1 MSNFGGPGGV
11 DPERLKFPPSP
22 LAVPAPVWEMSRL
35 YFFFGEPV
43 TPDVSSEEATD
54 ATYQKVKGEVEKS
67 ISYLLRKRS
76 SGMPYNSHVWHVIG
90 LFWYI

>member
-1 MSNFGGPGGV
+1 
-11 DPERLKFPPSP
+11 
-22 LAVPAPVWEMSRL
+22 MSRL

-76 SGMPYNSHVWHVIG
+76 SDPYKDLIPRAAYERINDKQAPTFEI
-90 LFWYI
+90 